1 MKSFKEASEELQIT
15 KQTLTSWIE
24 EINESHNIIW
34 KNKTRYL
41 DEIVINKL
49 KQHKNIENKNTSS
62 SRKDNIDL
70 LEILQKE
77 NALLVKQLSIK
88 DEQINNLTRLI
99 DQQQQLTISDK
110 KEREELKYELKIAL
124 NQLEYSDKTSDYYEF
139 EENEK
144 QDSSHQEPKNIQNEQ
159 TQKRS
164 IWRYLFGK

>member
-1 MKSFKEASEELQIT
+1 MKSFKKASEELQIT

-49 KQHKNIENKNTSS
+49 KQHKNIENKYTSS
-62 SRKDNIDL
+62 SGKDNIDL

-77 NALLVKQLSIK
+77 NDLLVKQLSMK

-110 KEREELKYELKIAL
+110 K
-124 NQLEYSDKTSDYYEF
+124 NV
-139 EENEK
+139 
-144 QDSSHQEPKNIQNEQ
+144 KN
-159 TQKRS
+159 
-164 IWRYLFGK
+164 

>member
-24 EINESHNIIW
+24 EINENHNIIW

-49 KQHKNIENKNTSS
+49 KQHKNIENKYTSS
-62 SRKDNIDL
+62 SGKDNIDL

-77 NALLVKQLSIK
+77 NDLLVKQLSMK

-124 NQLEYSDKTSDYYEF
+124 NQLEYSEKTSDYYEF
-139 EENEK
+139 EENER
-144 QDSSHQEPKNIQNEQ
+144 QDSSHHEYKDIQNTQ
-159 TQKRS
+159 THKKS
-164 IWRYLFGK
+164 LWRYLFGK

>member
-49 KQHKNIENKNTSS
+49 KQHKNIENKNIPSS
-62 SRKDNIDL
+62 GKGNIDL

-77 NALLVKQLSIK
+77 NDLLVKQLSMK

-124 NQLEYSDKTSDYYEF
+124 NQLEYSEKKSDYYAF

-144 QDSSHQEPKNIQNEQ
+144 QDSSHQEPKNFQGEQ
-159 TQKRS
+159 SQKRS
-164 IWRYLFGK
+164 IWKYLFSK

>member
-49 KQHKNIENKNTSS
+49 KQHKNIENKTTSS
-62 SRKDNIDL
+62 SGKDNIDL

-77 NALLVKQLSIK
+77 NDLLVKQLSMK

-124 NQLEYSDKTSDYYEF
+124 NQLEYSEKTSNYYEF
-139 EENEK
+139 GEYGK
-144 QDSSHQEPKNIQNEQ
+144 QDSSHHEYKDIQNPQ
-159 TQKRS
+159 THKKS

>member
-1 MKSFKEASEELQIT
+1 MKSFKKASEELQIT

-49 KQHKNIENKNTSS
+49 KQHKNIENKYTSS
-62 SRKDNIDL
+62 SGKDNIDL

-77 NALLVKQLSIK
+77 NDLLVKQLSMK

-124 NQLEYSDKTSDYYEF
+124 NQLEYSEKTSDYYAF

-144 QDSSHQEPKNIQNEQ
+144 QDSSHQEPKNFQNEQ

-164 IWRYLFGK
+164 IWKHLFGK

>member
-62 SRKDNIDL
+62 SGKDNTDL

-77 NALLVKQLSIK
+77 NDLLVKQLSMK

-124 NQLEYSDKTSDYYEF
+124 NQLEYSEKTSDYYEF
-139 EENEK
+139 EDNEK
-144 QDSSHQEPKNIQNEQ
+144 QDSSHQESKNIQNEQ

-164 IWRYLFGK
+164 VWRYLFGK